1 MNSVSDTTSS
11 SGLTVQY
18 QAAATKTALDA
29 QKQEGEA
36 AINLIESATEST
48 TSSPDATGNIID
60 IEA

>member
-1 MNSVSDTTSS
+1 MDSVSDTTSAHS
-11 SGLTVQY
+11 VQY

-36 AINLIESATEST
+36 AVNLIESATEST